1 MTLDIDV
8 LGVQVSVNSCP
19 VAWNDPSIFRMW
31 QLDPIDGLRASA
43 RISANCGEP
52 GWKFDSRG
60 GLEVRFG
67 DSLPSEKSTPI
78 FPAALFAAEI
88 SRQRAGFFH
97 THAGGVVIGNSG
109 ILITGG
115 SGAGKTVASLVLAS
129 NDGVKF
135 AGGDRC
141 QIMVRDGRV
150 SLYRDWANMR
160 LRSTSIASSRTLI
173 GLSWAPRIDKWLVEP
188 SGWNRKLVVHASEL
202 GVSRLRD
209 VAEIS
214 EIYEVRIMQDAD
226 RVDVEQIG
234 RQDAVYAM
242 STALND
248 ISTGFLVILDDKD
261 RPLLT
266 PFYDTLQ
273 ETALRRTELLR
284 AVVDVPRFRITG
296 SLKAVTDYIMA
307 TSA

>member
-1 MTLDIDV
+1 
-8 LGVQVSVNSCP
+8 
-19 VAWNDPSIFRMW
+19 
-31 QLDPIDGLRASA
+31 
-43 RISANCGEP
+43 
-52 GWKFDSRG
+52 
-60 GLEVRFG
+60 
-67 DSLPSEKSTPI
+67 
-78 FPAALFAAEI
+78 
-88 SRQRAGFFH
+88 
-97 THAGGVVIGNSG
+97 
-109 ILITGG
+109 
-115 SGAGKTVASLVLAS
+115 
-129 NDGVKF
+129 
-135 AGGDRC
+135 
-141 QIMVRDGRV
+141 
-150 SLYRDWANMR
+150 
-160 LRSTSIASSRTLI
+160 
-173 GLSWAPRIDKWLVEP
+173 
-188 SGWNRKLVVHASEL
+188 
-202 GVSRLRD
+202 